1 MNLDELRTRHRGLF
15 LLFAVF
21 APVVL
26 AAALGAVKSNVTNA
40 TAVLVLVLFVVA
52 MAASGDRLAGV
63 ASALSSALWFDF
75 FLTEPYRNFTIDD
88 PNDLEDALLLVVV
101 GAAVTELALWGR
113 RQQGR
118 ASRRAGYL
126 DGVLQTA
133 EVVASRNSTRQDL
146 VRRVEHQIVD
156 VLGIDRCRFV
166 PDDDVPPR
174 TPVIQHDGTV
184 SRRGSSVDVEREGLP
199 SDEEIGLAVRAAGV
213 SHGHFLLTAASR
225 VARPSLE
232 QRRVAVLLADQ
243 VGTYVAESGAGGSLS
258 DSS

>member
-1 MNLDELRTRHRGLF
+1 MGRCDDLVRSVWVAPAPCLHGWVNLDELRTRHRGLF
-15 LLFAVF
+15 LLFAVV
-21 APVVL
+21 APLVL

-63 ASALSSALWFDF
+63 ASALSSAVWFDF
-75 FLTEPYRNFTIDD
+75 FLTEPYRNFAIDD

-133 EVVASRNSTRQDL
+133 EVVASSNSTRQEL
-146 VRRVEHQIVD
+146 VPRV
-156 VLGIDRCRFV
+156 
-166 PDDDVPPR
+166 
-174 TPVIQHDGTV
+174 
-184 SRRGSSVDVEREGLP
+184 
-199 SDEEIGLAVRAAGV
+199 
-213 SHGHFLLTAASR
+213 
-225 VARPSLE
+225 
-232 QRRVAVLLADQ
+232 
-243 VGTYVAESGAGGSLS
+243 
-258 DSS
+258 